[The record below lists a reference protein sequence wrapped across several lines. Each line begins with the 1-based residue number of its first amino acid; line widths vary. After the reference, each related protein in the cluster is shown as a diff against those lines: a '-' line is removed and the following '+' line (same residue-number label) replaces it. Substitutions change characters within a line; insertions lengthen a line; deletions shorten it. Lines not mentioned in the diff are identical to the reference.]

1 MVISL
6 VKAMLLVGGVLCFK
20 TSSELKEVLDGQYKL
35 YVRNG
40 TSSGPPAR
48 GRRANPPG
56 RTLSRTSS
64 CGCYCGNRPGRDSRL
79 LHMFNDFLYKGGIP
93 AEVLEGITVLL
104 PKTAG
109 DPQAWGDTRPITLS
123 STVLKWFA
131 CIQDDQPLQWAARG
145 KQAP

>member
-1 MVISL
+1 
-6 VKAMLLVGGVLCFK
+6 
-20 TSSELKEVLDGQYKL
+20 
-35 YVRNG
+35 
-40 TSSGPPAR
+40 
-48 GRRANPPG
+48 
-56 RTLSRTSS
+56 
-64 CGCYCGNRPGRDSRL
+64 
-79 LHMFNDFLYKGGIP
+79 MFNDFLYKGGIP